1 MSRVNYFDIISNIPY
16 SYEVDYLESEMKLA
30 GRDHFCKPQTFIREL
45 TQALDELKSDLI
57 HDATKKKSELER
69 DIKTAY
75 DYSNEPM
82 YYHSGYN
89 KDVAFQDE
97 TGVHIRKAITYDEY
111 HKRET
116 ERRIQGYKSRLER
129 VVNDIDNH
137 IKVFNYWHSKVKE
150 LEQIIQA
157 DDDDIQQA
165 DDPQQNGKLYEIDN
179 TLFKMIYKH
188 CQDRDMFNIDEA
200 EFLQRIARADLSGEI
215 YNKGNKTKINIIIK
229 MIKEEKAIC
238 ESWYTEAVE
247 NLDTTKQKL
256 TKVKD
261 DKLEVEIKAIIDE
274 WRKTRK
280 EFNDRVK
287 SKIKSLNPT

>member
-1 MSRVNYFDIISNIPY
+1 MSRVNYFDIIINFPN

-57 HDATKKKSELER
+57 RDATKKKSELEHE
-69 DIKTAY
+69 IKTAY
-75 DYSNEPM
+75 NYSNKFM
-82 YYHSGYN
+82 YYHSGYD
-89 KDVAFQDE
+89 KDVAFQYE

-116 ERRIQGYKSRLER
+116 ERRIQGYKSQLET
-129 VVNDIDNH
+129 VVNDIDNY
-137 IKVFNYWHSKVKE
+137 IKVFDYWQSKVKE

-229 MIKEEKAIC
+229 MIGREKAIC
-238 ESWYTEAVE
+238 ESWYTEAVD
-247 NLDTTKQKL
+247 NLGITKNEL
-256 TKVKD
+256 TKVQD
-261 DKLEVEIKAIIDE
+261 LKLEDEIKAIIDE
-274 WRKTRK
+274 WRKTLK
-280 EFNDRVK
+280 AFNDG
-287 SKIKSLNPT
+287 IKSNIKALNPT